1 MAAPEIRTITV
12 AVDGSAHADE
22 ALRYATDLAR
32 RYGAELTV
40 VAVAPIHPVYL
51 SPTEPW
57 VSAEVMQSE
66 GDHYRA
72 IVDRSVKQAQGA
84 GLTEVTGVCLEGVI
98 VDELMGHLEQHPPDL
113 FVVGSRG
120 LSTAKRLFI
129 GSVSEAL
136 LHHVACPI
144 LVVRAPPT
152 ATAGSSGGSE

>member
-12 AVDGSAHADE
+12 AIDGSTNAEE
-22 ALRYATDLAR
+22 ALRYATDLAK

-66 GDHYRA
+66 GDHYRS
-72 IVDRSVKQAQGA
+72 IVDRSVKQAQSA
-84 GLTEVTGVCLEGVI
+84 GLTKVTGVCLEGVI

-136 LHHVACPI
+136 LHHVNCPM
-144 LVVRAPPT
+144 LVVRGSATPPP
-152 ATAGSSGGSE
+152 GS

>member
-1 MAAPEIRTITV
+1 MPGPEMHRITV
-12 AVDGSAHADE
+12 AIDGSANGDQ
-22 ALRYATDLAR
+22 ALRYAVDLAT

-66 GDHYRA
+66 GEHYRA
-72 IVDRSVKQAQGA
+72 LVDQAVKNARAA
-84 GLTEVTGVCLEGVI
+84 GLSNVTGVCLEGVI
-98 VDELMGHLEQHPPDL
+98 VDELLSHLEAHPPDL

-136 LHHVACPI
+136 LHHVGCPI
-144 LVVRAPPT
+144 LVVRAPPIPT
-152 ATAGSSGGSE
+152 A